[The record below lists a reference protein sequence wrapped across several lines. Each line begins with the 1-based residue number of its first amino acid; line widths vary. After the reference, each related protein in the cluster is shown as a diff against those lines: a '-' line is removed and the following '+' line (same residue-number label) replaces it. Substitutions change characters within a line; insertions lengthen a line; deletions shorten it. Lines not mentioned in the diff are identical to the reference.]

1 VGLAGVNSINW
12 ARILAQIVYY
22 FAAGTALGAPHRAVD
37 FTVPT
42 GNFGDVFAGEMARR
56 MGLPIGRLIVAT
68 NHNDILHRTL
78 ETGTATPEPVRP
90 SISPS
95 MDIQVSSNFERA
107 LYLAHYGDAAAVAAL
122 MAEQKA
128 GRPFAIAPGPLARL
142 RAAFASGRVSE
153 EETRA
158 TIARTQAQA
167 GELLCPHSAVGVA
180 VAERH
185 LGAAPMV
192 TLATAHPA
200 KFPDAVE
207 AATGIRP
214 ALPERMADLHR
225 RPERVTRIAN
235 DLGGLRALILERIGQ
250 AA

>member
-1 VGLAGVNSINW
+1 
-12 ARILAQIVYY
+12 
-22 FAAGTALGAPHRAVD
+22 
-37 FTVPT
+37 
-42 GNFGDVFAGEMARR
+42 
-56 MGLPIGRLIVAT
+56 VAE
-68 NHNDILHRTL
+68 D
-78 ETGTATPEPVRP
+78 
-90 SISPS
+90 
-95 MDIQVSSNFERA
+95 
-107 LYLAHYGDAAAVAAL
+107 
-122 MAEQKA
+122 
-128 GRPFAIAPGPLARL
+128 
-142 RAAFASGRVSE
+142 
-153 EETRA
+153 ETRA